1 MRISDWS
8 SDVCSSDLARDDDAE
23 TAADPLSE
31 TADIAAADDELV
43 LGSDTIV
50 PEAPKS
56 DGAADTVATE
66 RPNNRRRWLS
76 AGSAAGES
84 VATASEGSSPVVE
97 KGEAATSPGLKVK
110 LGGAMFARM
119 VSVRRGTHGGGAA
132 DDRTIGRRVRK
143 RGGSNESVAGQP
155 INQTQK

>member
-1 MRISDWS
+1 MFFFSLIRRPTRSTRTDTRFPYTTRFRS
-8 SDVCSSDLARDDDAE
+8 
-23 TAADPLSE
+23 
-31 TADIAAADDELV
+31 AADDELV

-97 KGEAATSPGLKVK
+97 KE
-110 LGGAMFARM
+110 
-119 VSVRRGTHGGGAA
+119 
-132 DDRTIGRRVRK
+132 IGRAHVWN
-143 RGGSNESVAGQP
+143 SSH
-155 INQTQK
+155 

>member
-66 RPNNRRRWLS
+66 RHNNRRRWLS

-84 VATASEGSSPVVE
+84 VATESEGSSTVVE
-97 KGEAATSPGLKVK
+97 KGAAEPSHAPKV
-110 LGGAMFARM
+110 
-119 VSVRRGTHGGGAA
+119 
-132 DDRTIGRRVRK
+132 K
-143 RGGSNESVAGQP
+143 RGGTVFNSMSSVSSGQTGEVEHDNTDTRP
-155 INQTQK
+155 K